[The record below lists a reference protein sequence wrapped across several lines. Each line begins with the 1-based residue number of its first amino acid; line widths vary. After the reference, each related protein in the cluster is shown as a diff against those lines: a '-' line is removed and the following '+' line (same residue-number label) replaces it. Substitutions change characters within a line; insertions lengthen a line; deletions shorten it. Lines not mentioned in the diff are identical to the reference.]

1 MAKAGGGHRG
11 VYVIF
16 PHIDDRVSA
25 IDSPVHL
32 PSRLKLKGRHFLH
45 IPSDFWKYARLCPA
59 GHVCGPLS
67 LAELFV
73 YAPLFWQVA
82 LSGFSPTAE

>member
-16 PHIDDRVSA
+16 PHIDARVSA
-25 IDSPVHL
+25 IDSAVHL
-32 PSRLKLKGRHFLH
+32 LSRLKLKGRHFLH
-45 IPSDFWKYARLCPA
+45 IPSDFWKYARLCLA

-82 LSGFSPTAE
+82 LAGFSPTAE